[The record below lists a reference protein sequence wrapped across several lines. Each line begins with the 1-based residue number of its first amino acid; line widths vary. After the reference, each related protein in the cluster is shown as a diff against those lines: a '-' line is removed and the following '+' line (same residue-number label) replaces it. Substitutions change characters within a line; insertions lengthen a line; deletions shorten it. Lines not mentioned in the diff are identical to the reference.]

1 MRCII
6 FFTSLILF
14 PLLMNLID
22 RRIKGTRSVL
32 FKFLSMVVVTS
43 FILLGV
49 YFYGQQILATF
60 RINMKSLTS
69 MKAFFSSRLLLYFI
83 ALILV
88 LFVAC
93 KFIYFTFVFKT
104 SFRVIGKAEKTI
116 LLTSV
121 VFDLALIPNIFVN
134 STFVALFVATSIVEI
149 GLVVIRL
156 VFSILF
162 KENAVEVKA

>member
-1 MRCII
+1 MQY
-6 FFTSLILF
+6 FVFLASILLV

-32 FKFLSMVVVTS
+32 VKFLSMVVVTS

-69 MKAFFSSRLLLYFI
+69 MKAFFSSRLLMYFI
-83 ALILV
+83 MLILV

-93 KFIYFTFVFKT
+93 KFVFIKLVLKDEYRVETSKVEKAFVL
-104 SFRVIGKAEKTI
+104 V
-116 LLTSV
+116 SV
-121 VFDLALIPNIFVN
+121 VFDLALVPNIFVN
-134 STFVALFVATSIVEI
+134 NALFALFVATTLVEI
-149 GLVVIRL
+149 GLVYTKL
-156 VFSILF
+156 VFSITLNKN
-162 KENAVEVKA
+162 KEVLA